1 MEWGLVVGILVILE
15 GFIILRG
22 LQMLS
27 AQIEAGLDDLDATL
41 AEAIQSVVQNLGVGE
56 PINPI
61 QHALAQILTNSVS
74 SSSNIGPGDIIEV
87 AQGSDGRFV
96 GKE

>member
-15 GFIILRG
+15 GFILLRG

-41 AEAIQSVVQNLGVGE
+41 AEAIQQVVQNLGVGE

-61 QHALAQILTNSVS
+61 QHALAQILTNSVGN
-74 SSSNIGPGDIIEV
+74 SSNLGPGEIIEV
-87 AQGSDGRFV
+87 AKGDDGRFV
-96 GKE
+96 GK